1 MLFKDADKSINI
13 GKKHKWADTTA
24 LDYTTNEVCNV
35 RKTDIADLIIALLSQ
50 LIKSHRTADA
60 PFVACTCKC
69 AVFLM
74 TKFAFRSVTF
84 RTCSDLHN
92 VKHHTA

>member
-50 LIKSHRTADA
+50 LIKKSPDSR
-60 PFVACTCKC
+60 C
-69 AVFLM
+69 
-74 TKFAFRSVTF
+74 TF
-84 RTCSDLHN
+84 RRMYVQVCSVPDDQIRI
-92 VKHHTA
+92 